1 MSFRIQKLRI
11 ACAEAD
17 LQDSAINSPWY
28 TLSSSGGT
36 RGGGDSQMEVMH
48 LGDTKPKKG

>member
-11 ACAEAD
+11 ASAEAD

-36 RGGGDSQMEVMH
+36 QGGGDSQMEVMH